1 MAPVS
6 TRAVKQAASRTD
18 RSGSRARNETLWN
31 RPGFL
36 ARRLHQINVALFLG
50 EFEDLKVTPVQW
62 GVLTVIA
69 GSPGI
74 SYTEL
79 ASQVGMDRVN
89 AANVVDRLE
98 ERGIVVQQRSET
110 DRRQT
115 SIAITDH
122 GHALL
127 DEYESRIARVQEK
140 LLAPLSKRDQEVFL
154 QLLRRLV
161 DANND
166 LSRAPIK
173 KDMFE

>member
-1 MAPVS
+1 M
-6 TRAVKQAASRTD
+6 KQAASKTD
-18 RSGSRARNETLWN
+18 RSSRRARNETLWH

-36 ARRLHQINVALFLG
+36 ARRLHQINVALFLD
-50 EFEDLKVTPVQW
+50 EFDDLKVTPVQW

-98 ERGIVVQQRSET
+98 ERGIIAQQRNEA
-110 DRRQT
+110 DRRQI
-115 SIAITDH
+115 SIYITDH
-122 GHALL
+122 GIALL
-127 DEYESRIARVQEK
+127 DEYESRIAKVQEK
-140 LLAPLSKRDQEVFL
+140 LLAPLSKADQETFL